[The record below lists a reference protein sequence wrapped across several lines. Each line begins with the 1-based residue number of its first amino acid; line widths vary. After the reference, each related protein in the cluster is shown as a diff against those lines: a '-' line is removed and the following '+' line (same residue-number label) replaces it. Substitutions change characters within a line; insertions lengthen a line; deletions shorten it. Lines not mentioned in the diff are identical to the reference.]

1 MACLFWDYLEHFTK
15 AFACNKFVKSEL
27 LFF

>member
-15 AFACNKFVKSEL
+15 AITCNKFVKSEL